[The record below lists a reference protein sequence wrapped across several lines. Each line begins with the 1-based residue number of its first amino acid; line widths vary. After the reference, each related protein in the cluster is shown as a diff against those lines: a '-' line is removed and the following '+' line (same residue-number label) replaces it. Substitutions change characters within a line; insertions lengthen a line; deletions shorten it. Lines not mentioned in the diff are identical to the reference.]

1 MLTDPDIASVAMA
14 VGEPSRAAML
24 VALLEGPPLAA
35 QELARRAGVSAQT
48 ASSHLAR
55 LVEARFLTSRAQGRQ
70 RLFQLAGPEVVTLL
84 EALAVLAPRTP
95 THLVTDGRGATALR
109 EARTCYDHLAGRLGI
124 RVTDFLLERE
134 FLRLQGD
141 AFQVTR
147 AGDTWLRDFGISLD
161 GLRAGRRP
169 LTRACLDWSERRP
182 HLAGALGAALTK
194 RFFERGWLTRLRGTR
209 AVRLTERGQV
219 ALRGEW
225 GMSLAERGPASWT
238 PEP

>member
-1 MLTDPDIASVAMA
+1 MLTDPDIASVAAA

-35 QELARRAGVSAQT
+35 RELARRAGVSAQT

-55 LVEARFLTSRAQGRQ
+55 LVEARLLTSRTQGRQ
-70 RLFQLAGPEVVTLL
+70 RMFQLAGPEVVTLL

-95 THLVTDGRGATALR
+95 AHLVTDGRGATALR
-109 EARTCYDHLAGRLGI
+109 EARTCYDHLAGQLGI
-124 RVTDFLLERE
+124 RVTDFLLERA
-134 FLRLQGD
+134 FLLRQGD

-147 AGDTWLRDFGISLD
+147 TGDAWLRDFGIPMD
-161 GLRAGRRP
+161 ALRAGRRP

-182 HLAGALGAALTK
+182 HLAGSLGAALAE

-209 AVRLTERGQV
+209 AVRLTERGRA

-225 GMSLAERGPASWT
+225 GMPATDES
-238 PEP
+238 PRPLPRR

>member
-1 MLTDPDIASVAMA
+1 MLTDPDIASVATA

-35 QELARRAGVSAQT
+35 RELARRAGVSAQT

-55 LVEARFLTSRAQGRQ
+55 LVEARLLTSRAQGRQ

-95 THLVTDGRGATALR
+95 AHLVTDGRGATALR

-124 RVTDFLLERE
+124 RVTDFLLERA
-134 FLRLQGD
+134 FLQRHGD

-147 AGDTWLRDFGISLD
+147 TGDTWLRDFGISMEV
-161 GLRAGRRP
+161 LRAGRRP

-182 HLAGALGAALTK
+182 HLAGALGAALTE
-194 RFFERGWLTRLRGTR
+194 RFFERGWLTRLRGPR
-209 AVRLTERGQV
+209 AVRLSERGRA
-219 ALRGEW
+219 ALSGEW
-225 GMSLAERGPASWT
+225 GMAMDGSNPVSWT
-238 PEP
+238 PAL